1 VLQKPLSFLF
11 KREKKKK
18 VVKRKD
24 TNQKQLPKPYSPFV
38 SSTKKHRHSLQI
50 PKSPD
55 CKMLNGAVLGGKA
68 STEIGSFSLK
78 LG

>member
-18 VVKRKD
+18 IVKKK
-24 TNQKQLPKPYSPFV
+24 NKKKKQLPKPYSPFV